1 MKCCWVL
8 IVCVTIIVIVLICVI
23 GKCCRQCR
31 RLKHEEDMEQIKWAQ
46 KMLLEEKKAAILA
59 DKKWYEEKLNEIKK
73 EIEDLKKKIELL

>member
-23 GKCCRQCR
+23 GKCCCQCR
-31 RLKHEEDMEQIKWAQ
+31 RLKHEKEMESMKWDQ
-46 KMLLEEKKAAILA
+46 KMQLEDKRAAILA
-59 DKKWYEEKLNEIKK
+59 DKTWYENKLEEIKK